1 MLIVSNIEKINDSF
15 KLPISYNEGKVKLN
29 KNIITDLELTETLDP
44 SCTPMYNIA
53 FQPKTNLG
61 LKVLQQMTNYYT
73 NDKQFL
79 KDTQTL
85 LKEYKPLP
93 LSQNICLPDFNEIL
107 NIWDEIKNDT
117 GFKEKYHYIDWPM
130 WEFLNKSGVFL
141 QIMSIYNLISP
152 VLSFFVPFIILI
164 IPFFIIKM
172 KGQDISITE
181 YVEVLTIVASNHA
194 IGKLF
199 TQFNSVKLDEKIY
212 LLLSA
217 GFYVFS
223 IYQNILTCYRFHKN
237 MHKIHNYLEVIKK
250 YIEYTESSM
259 KNMLMYTDN
268 LKTYQLF
275 NNTIRDKLQILT
287 TFKSILEKISPY
299 KLSPHKIGELG
310 HVLHCFYDIY
320 SNDVYNDAFL
330 YSFGFNGY
338 IDTIEGLKE
347 NISEKYINYSK
358 ISNQKKEKNKNK
370 DKDMEKDD
378 DKNDDKE
385 KCGFKNAYY
394 PALIHEKPI
403 KNSFKFDKNMIVT
416 GPNASGKTT
425 ILKSALI
432 NVILTQQFGCGFYDS
447 AVLVPFKY
455 IHCYLNIPDTSG
467 RDSLFQAE
475 SRKCKE
481 MIKLINKH
489 PTDRHFCVFDELY
502 SGTNYEEATKCGY
515 AFLLYLS
522 KYKTTNFL
530 LTTHYLNVCEKLDN
544 HKNIQN
550 YKMCV
555 GKNENY
561 GLIYKY
567 KIERGITNIKG
578 GIEVLKQMK
587 YPDEIMQTIKNLD

>member
-1 MLIVSNIEKINDSF
+1 MDKD
-15 KLPISYNEGKVKLN
+15 
-29 KNIITDLELTETLDP
+29 KNTD
-44 SCTPMYNIA
+44 
-53 FQPKTNLG
+53 
-61 LKVLQQMTNYYT
+61 
-73 NDKQFL
+73 
-79 KDTQTL
+79 
-85 LKEYKPLP
+85 
-93 LSQNICLPDFNEIL
+93 
-107 NIWDEIKNDT
+107 
-117 GFKEKYHYIDWPM
+117 
-130 WEFLNKSGVFL
+130 
-141 QIMSIYNLISP
+141 
-152 VLSFFVPFIILI
+152 
-164 IPFFIIKM
+164 
-172 KGQDISITE
+172 
-181 YVEVLTIVASNHA
+181 
-194 IGKLF
+194 
-199 TQFNSVKLDEKIY
+199 
-212 LLLSA
+212 
-217 GFYVFS
+217 
-223 IYQNILTCYRFHKN
+223 
-237 MHKIHNYLEVIKK
+237 
-250 YIEYTESSM
+250 
-259 KNMLMYTDN
+259 
-268 LKTYQLF
+268 
-275 NNTIRDKLQILT
+275 
-287 TFKSILEKISPY
+287 
-299 KLSPHKIGELG
+299 
-310 HVLHCFYDIY
+310 
-320 SNDVYNDAFL
+320 
-330 YSFGFNGY
+330 
-338 IDTIEGLKE
+338 
-347 NISEKYINYSK
+347 
-358 ISNQKKEKNKNK
+358 KNKNK
-370 DKDMEKDD
+370 DKNKDKNKEKEKDA

-555 GKNENY
+555 GKNEND